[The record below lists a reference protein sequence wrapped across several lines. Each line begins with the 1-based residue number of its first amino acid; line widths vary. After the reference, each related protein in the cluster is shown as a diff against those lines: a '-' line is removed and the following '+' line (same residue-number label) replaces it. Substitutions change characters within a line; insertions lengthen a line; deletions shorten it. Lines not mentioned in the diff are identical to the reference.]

1 LPLDVYLLER
11 TIPEIYEIKGKVKM
25 AEDLAKKFVEAL
37 GKLEAERDLETIS
50 SLFGDDSEIGN
61 VVTSDN
67 KNVSGGAREFWQ
79 SYRANFD
86 EIKSTFRNQIITGST
101 AALEWQSEG
110 TSSDGSR
117 FSYEG
122 VSILEFDG
130 DKISRFHAYFD
141 PNKLGRQI
149 IDEKSKEAGTN
160 G

>member
-1 LPLDVYLLER
+1 
-11 TIPEIYEIKGKVKM
+11 M

-61 VVTSDN
+61 VVTADN
-67 KNVSGGAREFWQ
+67 KNGIGGARRFWQ
-79 SYRANFD
+79 HYRDNFD
-86 EIKSTFRNQIITGST
+86 RIKSTFRNQIITGNT

-110 TSSDGSR
+110 TSSDGNE

-149 IDEKSKEAGTN
+149 VDEKSREAGN
-160 G
+160 GG